1 MRRAMLISLYS
12 TGAMGQHQSTSTIN
26 AVVGVLAEQIKKT
39 TDKSTTER
47 LNQLLADASAA
58 PNDDLLPDRLTD
70 VLTLGVTLAMVA
82 LVLYATFMG
91 KRVARLEAA
100 HQQQQLGLSQ
110 RVQSENF
117 RRLIAR
123 GERLDQV

>member
-1 MRRAMLISLYS
+1 M
-12 TGAMGQHQSTSTIN
+12 
-26 AVVGVLAEQIKKT
+26 GVLAEQIKKT
-39 TDKSTTER
+39 TDKSTTEK

-70 VLTLGVTLAMVA
+70 VLTLGVTLIMVA
-82 LVLYATFMG
+82 LLLYATFMG

-100 HQQQQLGLSQ
+100 HQQQQLQLSQ

-123 GERLDQV
+123 GERIEQV